1 LSTDAS
7 PKTDDTP
14 WALVQR
20 SLEAKQ
26 PFREL
31 LPTFAAMGLTGE
43 DVGVLL
49 NDPTSQL
56 RAWLEEPVEREAVVL
71 HAVVLHAVDPPP
83 GEPLVPARRFGS
95 RGLLGWLTGANKIEG
110 LGLFTEADVFES
122 HGVQFAVMPEPVRP
136 VVFGEVVPLR
146 VLALNCL
153 SVPVHFGVTLE
164 AQPGLL
170 QSPRRYSLSLNPGA
184 ASLALLPLRLCT
196 TERSVVR
203 VVPLF
208 EADELSLTPRL
219 RFAARPYARPLD
231 AALGALIGLSVVA
244 AAAGLSPVY
253 AVRNGPATQG
263 SPDSVGFRPDPAAA
277 MRTMNAESHLWRLTT
292 F

>member
-1 LSTDAS
+1 MIAGTPDITTARLSTDAS

-31 LPTFAAMGLTGE
+31 LPAFAAMGLTGE

-56 RAWLEEPVEREAVVL
+56 RAWLEEPVERE
-71 HAVVLHAVDPPP
+71 AVVLHAVDPPP

-170 QSPRRYSLSLNPGA
+170 SVFPEPQPWCGLPCALA
-184 ASLALLPLRLCT
+184 AAP
-196 TERSVVR
+196 VH
-203 VVPLF
+203 
-208 EADELSLTPRL
+208 DG
-219 RFAARPYARPLD
+219 
-231 AALGALIGLSVVA
+231 ALGGSRR
-244 AAAGLSPVY
+244 SP
-253 AVRNGPATQG
+253 
-263 SPDSVGFRPDPAAA
+263 
-277 MRTMNAESHLWRLTT
+277 L
-292 F
+292 